1 MKNRMSRCAA
11 LIGTVLSLSSFAQV
25 CQEVSLYKD
34 GEAGKMETAE
44 MTFPEAPE
52 WSANWGEMEALTP
65 PYIRLSGE
73 KERAGDWTG
82 ALSLSGL
89 PATVQGGNVSLKAR
103 VSEKARMGVWLVGDF
118 GTSAVKFYDLE
129 ANKTYSLSAPVSE
142 LVGTKKVVV
151 QNVGVGLFDVP
162 AHQHTTLLVDDIS
175 LSCTLAGEN
184 LQDVFAEELN
194 YPFESVDPMKAKRN
208 GKFATETYP
217 KTTAA
222 YGDSVRAKMKDSTQM
237 DFVLNLEEF
246 EQISA
251 YVESTELSA
260 QESMDGWFRCMYYV
274 ERARLRDSVIA
285 NPKALFYEA
294 STFAAS
300 TDNRAMPLLLG
311 NVDYAYR
318 AKADTSFSKKE
329 LLNTRVLIAGLPS
342 SWVKGASFTLYYDPY
357 FVSTNRKKLPKVEI
371 YTGNR
376 WTVLK
381 ANSSLEIV
389 FESAGVQRIPVRLTE
404 GGLVVNQNLFVEVR

>member
-1 MKNRMSRCAA
+1 
-11 LIGTVLSLSSFAQV
+11 
-25 CQEVSLYKD
+25 
-34 GEAGKMETAE
+34 
-44 MTFPEAPE
+44 
-52 WSANWGEMEALTP
+52 
-65 PYIRLSGE
+65 
-73 KERAGDWTG
+73 
-82 ALSLSGL
+82 
-89 PATVQGGNVSLKAR
+89 
-103 VSEKARMGVWLVGDF
+103 
-118 GTSAVKFYDLE
+118 
-129 ANKTYSLSAPVSE
+129 
-142 LVGTKKVVV
+142 
-151 QNVGVGLFDVP
+151 
-162 AHQHTTLLVDDIS
+162 
-175 LSCTLAGEN
+175 
-184 LQDVFAEELN
+184 
-194 YPFESVDPMKAKRN
+194 
-208 GKFATETYP
+208 
-217 KTTAA
+217 
-222 YGDSVRAKMKDSTQM
+222 
-237 DFVLNLEEF
+237 
-246 EQISA
+246 
-251 YVESTELSA
+251 
-260 QESMDGWFRCMYYV
+260 MYYV